1 MIGHA
6 VSQAVSSW
14 PVIVEDRVCAGV
26 RQCGTFG
33 GQSETVISFLR
44 VLRVFAANII
54 SPMFQSHTT
63 SGR

>member
-6 VSQAVSSW
+6 VSKAVSSW
-14 PVIVEDRVCAGV
+14 PVIVEYRVCAGV

-33 GQSETVISFLR
+33 GQIETGIGFLR
-44 VLRVFAANII
+44 VLQVFAANII
-54 SPMFQSHTT
+54 SPKFQSHTT